1 MAQRRLISPQVT
13 ETDAFLD
20 MAPSAQALYFHMNL
34 YADDDGFVDNPK
46 SVQRMVGATSDDLK
60 RLVEKKFLLLFDDG
74 VVVITHWRVQNSIR
88 KDRYKQTIHADDL
101 SKLTLDKNGIYHL
114 KTEQQFLDLDSSEPR
129 QINSGQS
136 GNQMATSGQPTVPN
150 GCPKSSQV
158 KLSKDKLSKD
168 KLSDHD
174 LIDLNLNDLNNAH
187 THAQENPSQS
197 DEQVLKTLTATYPEQ
212 MVASAIKIA
221 QQYGA
226 KHPLQYAKSI
236 LEKSNAGKPP
246 KLNGPMIPV
255 FNLQGVQR

>member
-20 MAPSAQALYFHMNL
+20 MSPSAQALYFHMNL

-46 SVQRMVGATSDDLK
+46 SVQRMVGASSDDLK

-101 SKLTLDKNGIYHL
+101 AKLEIDKNGIYHL
-114 KTEQQFLDLDSSEPR
+114 KTEQQFLDLKSSEPR
-129 QINSGQS
+129 QINMGQS
-136 GNQMATSGQPTVPN
+136 DNQMATTGQPTVPD

-158 KLSKDKLSKD
+158 KLSKD

-174 LIDLNLNDLNNAH
+174 LIDLNLNDLNNAR
-187 THAQENPSQS
+187 THAQGNPSQS

-212 MVASAIKIA
+212 MVANAIKIA
-221 QQYGA
+221 QQYSA

-236 LEKSNAGKPP
+236 LEKSNAAKPP
-246 KLNGPMIPV
+246 KLDGPIIPV

>member
-1 MAQRRLISPQVT
+1 MSQRRLISPQVT

-46 SVQRMVGATSDDLK
+46 SVQRMVGASSDDLK

-101 SKLTLDKNGIYHL
+101 AKLELDKNGIYHL
-114 KTEQQFLDLDSSEPR
+114 KTEQQFLDLKSSEPR
-129 QINSGQS
+129 QISMGQS
-136 GNQMATSGQPTVPN
+136 GNQMATSGQTTVPN

-158 KLSKDKLSKD
+158 KLSKDKLSD
-168 KLSDHD
+168 TD
-174 LIDLNLNDLNNAH
+174 LTDDLNLNDLNNAR
-187 THAQENPSQS
+187 THAQGNSSQTDKQELKKLVDQYS
-197 DEQVLKTLTATYPEQ
+197 EQAVT
-212 MVASAIKIA
+212 SALKIA
-221 QQYGA
+221 KQYNA
-226 KHPLQYAKSI
+226 THPLQYAKSI
-236 LEKSNAGKPP
+236 LENSYTPNTEIK
-246 KLNGPMIPV
+246 GPMIPV

>member
-1 MAQRRLISPQVT
+1 MTQRRLISPQVT

-114 KTEQQFLDLDSSEPR
+114 KSEQQFLDLNSPEPR
-129 QINSGQS
+129 QISSGQS
-136 GNQMATSGQPTVPN
+136 GNQPATSGQPTVPN
-150 GCPKSSQV
+150 GCPKSSKV
-158 KLSKDKLSKD
+158 KLSKD

-174 LIDLNLNDLNNAH
+174 LIDLKFNDLNNAR
-187 THAQENPSQS
+187 THAQGNPSQS

>member
-1 MAQRRLISPQVT
+1 MTQRRLISPQVT

-74 VVVITHWRVQNSIR
+74 VIVITHWRVQNSIR

-114 KTEQQFLDLDSSEPR
+114 KTEQQFLDLNSSKPR

-136 GNQMATSGQPTVPN
+136 GNQPATSGQPTVPN
-150 GCPKSSQV
+150 GCPKS
-158 KLSKDKLSKD
+158 SKDKLSKD

-174 LIDLNLNDLNNAH
+174 LIDLKFNDLNNAR

-236 LEKSNAGKPP
+236 LEKSNAAKPP
-246 KLNGPMIPV
+246 KLNGPIIPV